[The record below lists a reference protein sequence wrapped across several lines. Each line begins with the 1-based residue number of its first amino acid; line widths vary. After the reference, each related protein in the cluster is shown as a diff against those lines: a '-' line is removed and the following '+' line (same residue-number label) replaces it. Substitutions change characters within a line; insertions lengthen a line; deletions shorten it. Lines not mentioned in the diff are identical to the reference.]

1 MSTQNY
7 RLELAL
13 LALIGVLL
21 GITLYAYMR
30 ANSELERHYEVPLAP
45 LELAAEPGLAEIAEG
60 ERLAGI
66 RGCFW
71 CHGAALEG
79 QKYFAEVGKGLIV
92 IAPDLT
98 RKVREYSPAEFARTV
113 RHGVKPDGTSLQP
126 AMPSFAFYNMSDP
139 DMAAIIAYINSLPE
153 QNGLAGRFQ
162 LLPQGW
168 FRWIAGELPPNVAD
182 LIDHSA
188 PRPDPGLNGGPLA
201 RGRYLAESI
210 CTECHGDNG
219 RIRVPNSPD
228 LQIAAAYS
236 RDEFFQL
243 MRTGVSLGERAIDY
257 HMVDA
262 AKYRYTLL
270 SDAEVAALYTYFR
283 SLVPGLPAEP
293 DA

>member
-153 QNGLAGRFQ
+153 QNGLAGRF
-162 LLPQGW
+162 
-168 FRWIAGELPPNVAD
+168 D
-182 LIDHSA
+182 
-188 PRPDPGLNGGPLA
+188 
-201 RGRYLAESI
+201 
-210 CTECHGDNG
+210 
-219 RIRVPNSPD
+219 
-228 LQIAAAYS
+228 
-236 RDEFFQL
+236 
-243 MRTGVSLGERAIDY
+243 
-257 HMVDA
+257 
-262 AKYRYTLL
+262 
-270 SDAEVAALYTYFR
+270 
-283 SLVPGLPAEP
+283 
-293 DA
+293 